1 MENESQC
8 QGEKSESGFLSCT
21 KYLPWPL
28 IDSSEKPQRKK
39 ISDLTWIL
47 PDLKK
52 LARTYAGLEVVE
64 NIFYSRKNFL
74 RPDLQPESCAFE
86 NEVALLDA
94 MFPGDGAAYCM
105 GR

>member
-1 MENESQC
+1 MNLVGVAFKGRQTPSVIIKSQ
-8 QGEKSESGFLSCT
+8 
-21 KYLPWPL
+21 P
-28 IDSSEKPQRKK
+28 KK
-39 ISDLTWIL
+39 CFSDLTWIL

-52 LARTYAGLEVVE
+52 LARTYAGFDIVE

-94 MFPGDGAAYCM
+94 KETCVMPLDM
-105 GR
+105 